1 MKKLFTALVLTG
13 LLGFT
18 ACTDVYGRPDPVAT
32 ALVGAG
38 VGAAAGLAI
47 GAASQPR
54 VRHHHYYRPAPRV
67 YHHRHGWRHP
77 RVQRYHSHRY
87 YRAPRHHYRRW

>member
-1 MKKLFTALVLTG
+1 MKRLFTALVLTG

-18 ACTDVYGRPDPVAT
+18 ACTDQYGRPDPVAT
-32 ALVGAG
+32 ALIGAG

-54 VRHHHYYRPAPRV
+54 VRNHHYYRPAPRAS
-67 YHHRHGWRHP
+67 YRRGYYQQP
-77 RVQRYHSHRY
+77 RY
-87 YRAPRHHYRRW
+87 YHQPRGYYRQPRYHYRRW